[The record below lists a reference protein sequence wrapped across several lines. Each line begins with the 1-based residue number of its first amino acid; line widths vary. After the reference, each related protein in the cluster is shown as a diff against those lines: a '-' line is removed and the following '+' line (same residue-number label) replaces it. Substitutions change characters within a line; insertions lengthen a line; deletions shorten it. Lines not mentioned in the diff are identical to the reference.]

1 MFPTSAKNMYA
12 RAGSGG
18 SFISEWRKMAKTLGI
33 FQKQLAS
40 SRSTFAFDFVEAS
53 WTRRNY
59 FLQSFQCYQGA
70 LVEAVRNGS
79 WILLD
84 EVNLAS
90 SETLQCLSGLL
101 ECANGSFLLPEK
113 L

>member
-1 MFPTSAKNMYA
+1 MFPTSVKNMYA

-53 WTRRNY
+53 
-59 FLQSFQCYQGA
+59 
-70 LVEAVRNGS
+70 
-79 WILLD
+79 
-84 EVNLAS
+84 
-90 SETLQCLSGLL
+90 
-101 ECANGSFLLPEK
+101 
-113 L
+113 